1 MSWDRAK
8 LWDGEE
14 CPSSPGGWDRVPWG
28 LPWVPKRGTQLSARS
43 CAGCGRRHCPSH
55 RTPYLRL
62 ARARL
67 QVGGSQDLA
76 PNPKAQPAPGE
87 ALSPPT
93 PPPRLPVWV
102 LGHRE
107 PLELL
112 ASRLQGV
119 PGRGPSQR
127 GSPRQSFGEVRGAP
141 RRRRPLLSCVTASP
155 APGLPVLTRGWGRGW
170 PRPRIPIGTGTR
182 PPVPLGRDGARQGG
196 GRSPPPSHGCCHHR
210 GTRAAPGVLGEAQH
224 PSPGRL
230 WGQPG

>member
-1 MSWDRAK
+1 MGPQKGHAALSPLMCWLR
-8 LWDGEE
+8 
-14 CPSSPGGWDRVPWG
+14 PSA
-28 LPWVPKRGTQLSARS
+28 LPQPPDSLF
-43 CAGCGRRHCPSH
+43 
-55 RTPYLRL
+55 TPR
-62 ARARL
+62 
-67 QVGGSQDLA
+67 
-76 PNPKAQPAPGE
+76 PGE
-87 ALSPPT
+87 AASGRLPRFGTKPQSPASPGRGAE
-93 PPPRLPVWV
+93 PPYAPPELPVWV

-141 RRRRPLLSCVTASP
+141 HRRRPLLSCVTASP

-210 GTRAAPGVLGEAQH
+210 GTRAGPGVLGEAQH